1 MEQCKPSG
9 AKALY
14 LETAQDPS
22 PVIQAIK
29 NTGWNPSYLWY
40 SVQFYGPQGVAG
52 CRAAKTFP
60 PSYIQFPALPFEL
73 ADQYTVVQ
81 QTAGHRQGGRAR
93 REAHRV
99 HALRDERLDPLGQ
112 VGHGVRG

>member
-1 MEQCKPSG
+1 
-9 AKALY
+9 Y

-40 SVQFYGPQGVAG
+40 SVQFYGPQGVAAA
-52 CRAAKTFP
+52 RAAKTFP

-73 ADQYTVVQ
+73 ADQYPVVK
-81 QTAGHRQGGRAR
+81 QTADIVKAAVPGTKLTEYWSASSNGSAGNW
-93 REAHRV
+93 
-99 HALRDERLDPLGQ
+99 
-112 VGHGVRG
+112 